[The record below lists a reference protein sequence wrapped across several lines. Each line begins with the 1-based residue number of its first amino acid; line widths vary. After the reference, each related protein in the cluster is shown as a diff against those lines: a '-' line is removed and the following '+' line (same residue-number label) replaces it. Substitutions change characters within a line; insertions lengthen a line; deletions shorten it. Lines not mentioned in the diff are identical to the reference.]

1 MALHK
6 IKDFYPDYP
15 EMFGDHDIV
24 GYGLYADRDDHV
36 GSVDNVLI
44 DDNGKIR
51 YLVVSTGIWIFGK
64 NVLLPIGRARVDYND
79 RRVYVDALTREQV
92 EQLPTYNSDMVVDSD
107 YEDHVRGVYSP
118 HNGTG
123 RNGMSE
129 SDIAASK
136 AAPGVANTA
145 PGSRNRADVGANAST
160 GKASQYDRDPDLY
173 NLNEKSH
180 GTLKLHE
187 ERLIADK
194 LRQKKGEVSVGKHV
208 ETQQANVSVP
218 VSEERVVIERNKP
231 SNAGQKVNPGKDAFR
246 EGEVAR
252 VEVYEETADIH
263 KDTVV
268 TEEVNVRKVVDR
280 DTVDAQ
286 ETLRKE
292 RLDVDRK
299 ATSEG
304 RDPDRAATDPRNS
317 RDSRSQRTTR

>member
-15 EMFGDHDIV
+15 EMFGDNDIV
-24 GYGLYADRDDHV
+24 GYGLYADRNDNV
-36 GSVDNVLI
+36 GSVDNILI
-44 DDNGKIR
+44 DEDGKIR

-64 NVLLPIGRARVDYND
+64 NVLLPVGRARVDYND
-79 RRVYVDALTREQV
+79 HRVYVDALTREQV
-92 EQLPTYNSDMVVDSD
+92 EELPTYNSDMVVDSD
-107 YEDHVRGVYSP
+107 YEDQVRGVYSP
-118 HNGTG
+118 PNGTG
-123 RNGMSE
+123 RNGMSKA
-129 SDIAASK
+129 DIAASK
-136 AAPGVANTA
+136 AT
-145 PGSRNRADVGANAST
+145 GASART
-160 GKASQYDRDPDLY
+160 GNASQYDRNPDLY

-218 VSEERVVIERNKP
+218 VSKERVVVERNTP
-231 SNAGQKVNPGKDAFR
+231 SNAGKTVTPGKGAFQ

-268 TEEVNVRKVVDR
+268 TEDVNVQKVVDR

-292 RLDVDRK
+292 HLDVDRK

-304 RDPDRAATDPRNS
+304 RATNRDATDPRNS